1 MLDSNVSYVYSNACM
16 HQTSQT
22 VLRLRKLRRDRFM
35 SQEELGRRVGL
46 DKSTISNIE
55 SGIRQPSLDKAR
67 LIAAEFGVS
76 IEELFERIEVP
87 GKAARA

>member
-1 MLDSNVSYVYSNACM
+1 
-16 HQTSQT
+16 
-22 VLRLRKLRRDRFM
+22 M